1 MRHALRPPSEPKL
14 SEADASAVE
23 RQTGN
28 TLAAP
33 RAAGASGALLSLD
46 PAALDRLY
54 PSHVRVDSDFRIVG
68 IGRVIARLLPGCAR
82 RPRLDEIFDIERPRG
97 ARNFRMLAEA
107 RDQMLLMHSLG
118 RPDLKLKGEVFPELD
133 GRHLTL
139 LTVPWIVNPRV
150 LDRLDLRV
158 SDFALG
164 DATPDLMF
172 MVETQAGLL
181 EDAKAQAERLRNAR
195 DEAVAAN
202 RAKSD
207 FLANMSHELRTPL
220 NAIIGFSD
228 YLMVLGGSQLSEK
241 FRSYVADIHKSGR
254 LLLDIV
260 NDLLDLARIEAG
272 RLTVEDEEFDLTGL
286 VRDIA
291 GSMKGIAQE
300 RAVSIEISGPRD
312 GMAVRADPRLI
323 RQILLNLL
331 SNAIKFNREGGRVD
345 VDIRRQPDGGI
356 VIAVIDTGIGIDPEN
371 IPELFQPFR
380 QANSRIARTY
390 GGTGLGLSIVR
401 QLACLHQGDIAMT
414 SEPGRGTTV
423 SVRLPPARVLGAED
437 NRSAG

>member
-1 MRHALRPPSEPKL
+1 
-14 SEADASAVE
+14 
-23 RQTGN
+23 
-28 TLAAP
+28 
-33 RAAGASGALLSLD
+33 
-46 PAALDRLY
+46 
-54 PSHVRVDSDFRIVG
+54 
-68 IGRVIARLLPGCAR
+68 
-82 RPRLDEIFDIERPRG
+82 
-97 ARNFRMLAEA
+97 MLAEA

-118 RPDLKLKGEVFPELD
+118 LPDLKLKGEVFPELD

-139 LTVPWIVNPRV
+139 LTVPWIINPKV

-158 SDFALG
+158 NDFALG

-181 EDAKAQAERLRNAR
+181 EDAKVQAERLRNAR

-228 YLMVLGGSQLSEK
+228 YLMMLGGDQLSEK
-241 FRSYVADIHKSGR
+241 LRSYVADIHKSGR

-272 RLTVEDEEFDLTGL
+272 RLPVEDEDFDLYAL

-291 GSMKGIAQE
+291 GSMMAIAQE
-300 RAVSIEISGPRD
+300 RAVSIEIAEPRD
-312 GMAVRADPRLI
+312 RIAVRADSRLI

-331 SNAIKFNREGGRVD
+331 SNAIKFNREGGRVEIE
-345 VDIRRQPDGGI
+345 IRRQADGGV
-356 VIAVIDTGIGIDPEN
+356 VIAVADTGIGVDPEV

-380 QANSRIARTY
+380 QADSRVARTY

-401 QLACLHQGDIAMT
+401 QLACLHQGDITMT
-414 SEPGRGTTV
+414 SAPGKGTTV
-423 SVRLPPARVLGAED
+423 SVRLPPARVLAAGEI
-437 NRSAG
+437 RSAN